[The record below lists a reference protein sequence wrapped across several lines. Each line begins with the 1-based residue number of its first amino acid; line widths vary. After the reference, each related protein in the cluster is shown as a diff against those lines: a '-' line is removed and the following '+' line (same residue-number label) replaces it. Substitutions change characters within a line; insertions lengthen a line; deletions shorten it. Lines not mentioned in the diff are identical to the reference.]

1 MDKGWK
7 FGRGTAAAALVLAAC
22 AGCAD
27 LQGRRHP
34 EVSGAG
40 NRIAREAEM
49 NQRWQNRR
57 MSELLAVMG
66 QPVLV
71 MNIPGGGNPP
81 GFALVY
87 APDSASG
94 CIDAFAMLHEQDP
107 RIRVYYCR

>member
-1 MDKGWK
+1 MDKGRN
-7 FGRGTAAAALVLAAC
+7 FARRAGTLALVLAAC

-27 LQGRRHP
+27 LQGGRHP
-34 EVSGAG
+34 EVSGTS
-40 NRIAREAEM
+40 NRNAREAEM

-71 MNIPGGGNPP
+71 MSIPGGGNPP

-87 APDSASG
+87 AQDSASG
-94 CIDAFAMLHEQDP
+94 CIDAFAILHEQDP